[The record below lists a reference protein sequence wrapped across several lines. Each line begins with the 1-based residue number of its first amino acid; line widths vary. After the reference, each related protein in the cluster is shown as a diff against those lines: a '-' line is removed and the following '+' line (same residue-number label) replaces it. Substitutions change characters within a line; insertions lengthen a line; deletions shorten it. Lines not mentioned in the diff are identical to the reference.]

1 MATQFAFGKI
11 VTDGL
16 VLALDAADKNSYPGS
31 GTTWSDMSGNNNNGT
46 LTNGPTFSSANG
58 GSVVFD
64 GVDDSVI
71 CTNNSSVQITTGTI
85 IAWINAN
92 SNNTGFRGII
102 TKQNAWGLFLFENLL
117 VAYDW
122 GNSQIRSTG
131 INLGNNAWNYV
142 AMSFTET
149 IGTPSNNAIIY
160 IRGRELENQN
170 YQLTTTVKHVAQNI
184 TVQIGDGNSSQFF
197 SGKIPIAQVYNRALS
212 TSEILQNYNAQ
223 KSRFNL

>member
-1 MATQFAFGKI
+1 MATQFANGKI
-11 VTDGL
+11 VTSGL
-16 VLALDAADKNSYPGS
+16 VLALDAADRNSYVSGS
-31 GTTWSDMSGNNNNGT
+31 SIWNDVSGNGNGGT
-46 LTNGPTFSSANG
+46 LTNGPTFSNNSI
-58 GSVVFD
+58 VFD

-92 SNNTGFRGII
+92 SNNTSFRGII
-102 TKQNAWGLFLFENLL
+102 TKQSAWGLFLFNNLL

-170 YQLTTTVKHVAQNI
+170 YQLTTTVKHVDQNT
-184 TVQIGDGNSSQFF
+184 TVQVGDGNASQFF
-197 SGKIPIAQVYNRALS
+197 SGKIPIVQIYNRALS
-212 TSEILQNYNAQ
+212 TQEILQNYNLQ